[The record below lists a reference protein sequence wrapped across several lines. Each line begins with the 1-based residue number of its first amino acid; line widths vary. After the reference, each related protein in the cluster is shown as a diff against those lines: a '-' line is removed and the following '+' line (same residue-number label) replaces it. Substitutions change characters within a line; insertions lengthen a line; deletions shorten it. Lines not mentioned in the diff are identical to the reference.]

1 MATLLSTPDQLA
13 LNLVWVLSVQNTSET
28 ADLPTQ
34 TSPVFIENRT
44 VGKRENIQQST
55 VLKLVHTSVDGVMV

>member
-1 MATLLSTPDQLA
+1 MDTLLSTPDQLA

-34 TSPVFIENRT
+34 TSPVFIENCWK
-44 VGKRENIQQST
+44 KRKYPAINSSQASS
-55 VLKLVHTSVDGVMV
+55 H